1 MVLVRTFKAP
11 FYHQMTAA
19 TMIEMLST
27 QRIVSDTSAIINGRV
42 SEILEREGA
51 AEVIIPHAALD
62 ELQAQASKGR
72 EVGHTGLAELK
83 KLRTL
88 CQQKNVK
95 LTFMGSRP
103 DLDQIKLA
111 RSGRLDAII
120 IDVAR
125 KENATLVTADYVQA
139 LVAEVQGLRVL
150 YSPPQVKTEGL
161 IFENLFTPETA
172 SIHVKEGTLPLAK
185 RGKPGKFELVKIS
198 DRSTT
203 NEELEQIIKQIN
215 DAAHVSDE
223 GFVEISRI
231 GASVIQ
237 LGKYRIAITRPPF
250 SDGLEVTIVRP
261 VVSLRLEDYRLSEK
275 LMERLKLKAEG
286 ILIAG
291 PPGSGKTTFASSL
304 AEFYLSQ
311 SKIVK
316 TLESPRDLQVSP
328 EITQYGPLEG
338 DFENTAEILLLVRP
352 DYTVFD
358 EVRKTKDFQIFA
370 DMRLA
375 GVGMIGVVHASDAI
389 DAVQRFIGRVE
400 LGMIP
405 HIIDTIIF
413 VRYGEVVNVFCLN
426 LVVRVP
432 SGMTEADLARPI
444 VEARDFETGKLEYE
458 MYTFGEEN
466 VVVPV
471 TETAPQVSGARKLA
485 AERVLQEVRGFDP
498 QAEVTFVSD
507 NKAVLRVDSESIPLL
522 IGKKGATISKLE
534 KSLGIRIDVE
544 PATPTAGTEI
554 RFRIAEIGNRIDLE
568 FDKEH
573 IGQVASV
580 YIDNEYLFSATVG
593 KKGRIRV
600 SKGSDLGKA
609 LLRAMVGKKTMKI
622 LV

>member
-1 MVLVRTFKAP
+1 MVP
-11 FYHQMTAA
+11 
-19 TMIEMLST
+19 
-27 QRIVSDTSAIINGRV
+27 DTSAVIDGRIP
-42 SEILEREGA
+42 EILEREDV
-51 AEVIIPHAALD
+51 AEVIIPYAVLD

-72 EVGHTGLAELK
+72 DIGRTGLAELK
-83 KLRTL
+83 KLRAL
-88 CQQKNVK
+88 CERRNTK
-95 LTFMGSRP
+95 LTFIGSRP

-139 LVAEVQGLRVL
+139 VVAEVQGIRVL
-150 YSPPQVKTEGL
+150 YSAPSVKTEGL
-161 IFENLFTPETA
+161 IFENLFTPETS
-172 SIHVKEGTLPLAK
+172 SIHIKEGTLPLAK

-198 DRSTT
+198 DRLTT
-203 NEELEQIIKQIN
+203 NEELEQIIKEIN

-223 GFVEISRI
+223 GFVEISRS

-237 LGKYRIAITRPPF
+237 LGRYRIAITRPPF

-261 VVSLRLEDYRLSEK
+261 VVSLRLEDYRLSES
-275 LMERLKLKAEG
+275 LMGRLKAKAEG

-311 SKIVK
+311 NKIVK

-358 EVRKTKDFQIFA
+358 EIRKTKDFQIFA

-375 GVGMIGVVHASDAI
+375 GVGMIGVVHATDAI

-405 HIIDTIIF
+405 HIVDTIVFI
-413 VRYGEVVNVFCLN
+413 RYGEVVNVFCLN

-444 VEARDFETGKLEYE
+444 VEVKDFETGKLEYE

-466 VVVPV
+466 VIVPV
-471 TETAPQVSGARKLA
+471 TEAAAQVSGARKLA
-485 AERVLQEVRGFDP
+485 AERVLQEVRRFDP
-498 QAEVTFVSD
+498 EAEVTFVSD
-507 NKAVLRVDSESIPLL
+507 NKAILKVDSESIPRL

-534 KSLGIRIDVE
+534 ESLGISIEVE
-544 PATPTAGTEI
+544 PATPTGGTEVRYTI
-554 RFRIAEIGNRIDLE
+554 NETGNRIELE
-568 FDKEH
+568 FDERNV
-573 IGQVASV
+573 GQVANV
-580 YIDNEYLFSATVG
+580 YVDNEYLFSATIG
-593 KKGRIRV
+593 KRSRIRV
-600 SKGSDLGKA
+600 SKRSDLGKA
-609 LLRAMVGKKTMKI
+609 LLRAIVGKKPIKI

>member
-1 MVLVRTFKAP
+1 MVP
-11 FYHQMTAA
+11 
-19 TMIEMLST
+19 
-27 QRIVSDTSAIINGRV
+27 DTSAIIDGRIP
-42 SEILEREGA
+42 EIIEKGGV
-51 AEVIIPHAALD
+51 AEVIIPYAVLD

-72 EVGHTGLAELK
+72 DVGHTGLAELK
-83 KLRTL
+83 RLRDL
-88 CQQKNVK
+88 CESKSTK
-95 LTFMGSRP
+95 LTFVGSRP

-139 LVAEVQGLRVL
+139 LVAEVQGIPVL
-150 YSPPQVKTEGL
+150 YSAPPVKTEGL

-172 SIHVKEGTLPLAK
+172 SIHIKETTLPLAK

-198 DRSTT
+198 DRPTT
-203 NEELEQIIKQIN
+203 DEELELIIKQIN
-215 DAAHVSDE
+215 DAAHASDE
-223 GFVEISRI
+223 GFVEIQRS

-237 LGKYRIAITRPPF
+237 LGRYRIAITRPPF

-261 VVSLRLEDYRLSEK
+261 IVSLRLEDYRLSEK
-275 LMERLKLKAEG
+275 LMERLKSKAEG

-311 SKIVK
+311 NKIVK

-375 GVGMIGVVHASDAI
+375 GVGMIGVVHATNAI

-405 HIIDTIIF
+405 HIIDTIVF

-466 VVVPV
+466 VIVPV
-471 TETAPQVSGARKLA
+471 AEAAPQVSGARKLA
-485 AERVLQEVRGFDP
+485 AERVLQEVRRFDP

-507 NKAVLRVDSESIPLL
+507 NKAILKVDSELIPRL

-534 KSLGIRIDVE
+534 ESLGIHIDVE
-544 PATPTAGTEI
+544 PATPTGGTEVQFKI
-554 RFRIAEIGNRIDLE
+554 SEIGNRIELE
-568 FDKEH
+568 FEKKLVGE
-573 IGQVASV
+573 VASV
-580 YIDNEYLFSATVG
+580 YVDNEYLFSATVG

-600 SKGSDLGKA
+600 SKGSDLGRA
-609 LLRAMVGKKTMKI
+609 LLRAIVGKRRMRI
-622 LV
+622 VV

>member
-1 MVLVRTFKAP
+1 
-11 FYHQMTAA
+11 
-19 TMIEMLST
+19 MIEMSSS
-27 QRIVSDTSAIINGRV
+27 QRLVPDTSAIINGRIP
-42 SEILEREGA
+42 EIIEKGDV

-83 KLRTL
+83 RLRAL
-88 CQQKNVK
+88 CEQKNIK

-111 RSGRLDAII
+111 RSGRLDALI

-139 LVAEVQGLRVL
+139 LVAEVQGIRVL
-150 YSPPQVKTEGL
+150 YSAPPVKTEDL
-161 IFENLFTPETA
+161 IFESLFTPDTA
-172 SIHVKEGTLPLAK
+172 SVHVKEGTLPLAK
-185 RGKPGKFELVKIS
+185 RGKPGKFELIKIS
-198 DRSTT
+198 DRLTT
-203 NEELEQIIKQIN
+203 SEELERIIKQIN
-215 DAAHVSDE
+215 DATHVSDE

-261 VVSLRLEDYRLSEK
+261 IVSLRLEDYRLSEK
-275 LMERLKLKAEG
+275 LMERLKSKAEG

-304 AEFYLSQ
+304 AEFYLNQ
-311 SKIVK
+311 NKIVK
-316 TLESPRDLQVSP
+316 TLESPRDLQVGP

-375 GVGMIGVVHASDAI
+375 GVGMIGVVHATDAI

-471 TETAPQVSGARKLA
+471 SEAVPQVSGARKLA
-485 AERVLQEVRGFDP
+485 AERVLQEIRRFDP
-498 QAEVTFVSD
+498 QAVVTFVSD
-507 NKAVLRVDSESIPLL
+507 NKAVLKVDSESIPIL

-534 KSLGIRIDVE
+534 KSLGISIDVE
-544 PATPTAGTEI
+544 PATPTGGSEV
-554 RFRIAEIGNRIDLE
+554 RFRIAEFGNRIDLE
-568 FDKEH
+568 FDKKYV
-573 IGQVASV
+573 GQVASV
-580 YIDNEYLFSATVG
+580 YIDNEYLFSATIG
-593 KKGRIRV
+593 KKSQIRV
-600 SKGSDLGKA
+600 SKGSDLGKG
-609 LLRAMVGKKTMKI
+609 LLRAKVGEKAIKI

>member
-1 MVLVRTFKAP
+1 MSSAQRLVP
-11 FYHQMTAA
+11 
-19 TMIEMLST
+19 
-27 QRIVSDTSAIINGRV
+27 DTSAVIDGRIP
-42 SEILEREGA
+42 EILEREDV
-51 AEVIIPHAALD
+51 AEVIIPYAVLD

-72 EVGHTGLAELK
+72 DIGRTGLAELK
-83 KLRTL
+83 KLRAL
-88 CQQKNVK
+88 CERRNTK
-95 LTFMGSRP
+95 LTFIGSRP

-139 LVAEVQGLRVL
+139 IVAEVQGIRVL
-150 YSPPQVKTEGL
+150 YSAPPVKTEGL
-161 IFENLFTPETA
+161 IFENLFTPETS
-172 SIHVKEGTLPLAK
+172 SIHIKEGTAPLAK

-198 DRSTT
+198 DRLTT
-203 NEELEQIIKQIN
+203 NQELEQIIKEIN

-223 GFVEISRI
+223 GFVEISRS

-237 LGKYRIAITRPPF
+237 LGRYRIAITRPPF

-261 VVSLRLEDYRLSEK
+261 VVSLRLEDYRLSES

-311 SKIVK
+311 DKIVK

-328 EITQYGPLEG
+328 EITQYSPLEG

-358 EVRKTKDFQIFA
+358 EIRKTKDFQIFA

-375 GVGMIGVVHASDAI
+375 GVGMIGVVHATDAI

-405 HIIDTIIF
+405 HIVDTVVFI
-413 VRYGEVVNVFCLN
+413 RYGEVVNVFCLN

-444 VEARDFETGKLEYE
+444 VEVKDFETGKLEYE

-466 VVVPV
+466 VIVPV
-471 TETAPQVSGARKLA
+471 TEAAPQVSGARRLA
-485 AERVLQEVRGFDP
+485 AERVLQEVRRFDP
-498 QAEVTFVSD
+498 EAEVTFVSD
-507 NKAVLRVDSESIPLL
+507 NKAILRVNSESIPRL

-534 KSLGIRIDVE
+534 ESLGISIEVE
-544 PATPTAGTEI
+544 PAGPTGGNEVRHTVSET
-554 RFRIAEIGNRIDLE
+554 GNRIELE
-568 FDKEH
+568 FDERNV
-573 IGQVASV
+573 GQVASV
-580 YIDNEYLFSATVG
+580 YVDNEYLFSATIG
-593 KKGRIRV
+593 KRGRIRV
-600 SKGSDLGKA
+600 SKRSDLGKA
-609 LLRAMVGKKTMKI
+609 LLRATVGKKTIKI

>member
-1 MVLVRTFKAP
+1 MSSSQRLVP
-11 FYHQMTAA
+11 
-19 TMIEMLST
+19 
-27 QRIVSDTSAIINGRV
+27 DTSAIINGR
-42 SEILEREGA
+42 ILEIIEKGDV

-83 KLRTL
+83 KLRAL
-88 CQQKNVK
+88 CEQKNIK

-111 RSGRLDAII
+111 RSGRLDALI

-150 YSPPQVKTEGL
+150 YSAPLVKTEGL
-161 IFENLFTPETA
+161 IFESLFTPDTA
-172 SIHVKEGTLPLAK
+172 SVHVKEGTLPLAK

-198 DRSTT
+198 DRLTT
-203 NEELEQIIKQIN
+203 SEELERIIKQIN

-237 LGKYRIAITRPPF
+237 LGRYRIAITRPPF

-275 LMERLKLKAEG
+275 LMERLKSKAEG

-304 AEFYLSQ
+304 AEFYLNQ
-311 SKIVK
+311 NKIVK
-316 TLESPRDLQVSP
+316 TLESPRDLQVGP

-338 DFENTAEILLLVRP
+338 DFEKTAEILLLVRP

-375 GVGMIGVVHASDAI
+375 GVGMIGVVHATDAI

-413 VRYGEVVNVFCLN
+413 VHYGEVVNVFCLN

-471 TETAPQVSGARKLA
+471 SAAVPQISGARKLA
-485 AERVLQEVRGFDP
+485 AERVLQEIRRFDP

-507 NKAVLRVDSESIPLL
+507 NKAVLKVDSESIPIL

-534 KSLGIRIDVE
+534 KSLGISIDVE
-544 PATPTAGTEI
+544 PATPTGGSEV
-554 RFRIAEIGNRIDLE
+554 RFRIAEFGNRIDLE
-568 FDKEH
+568 FDKKDV
-573 IGQVASV
+573 GQVASV
-580 YIDNEYLFSATVG
+580 YIDNEYLFSATIG
-593 KKGRIRV
+593 KKSQIRV

-609 LLRAMVGKKTMKI
+609 LLRAKVGEKAIKI

>member
-1 MVLVRTFKAP
+1 M
-11 FYHQMTAA
+11 
-19 TMIEMLST
+19 SSS
-27 QRIVSDTSAIINGRV
+27 QRIVPDTSAVIDGRLPD
-42 SEILEREGA
+42 ILEKEDV
-51 AEVIIPHAALD
+51 AEVVVPYAVLD

-72 EVGHTGLAELK
+72 ETGHTGLAELK
-83 KLRTL
+83 KLRVL
-88 CQQKNVK
+88 CERKSVQLKF
-95 LTFMGSRP
+95 TGSRP

-111 RSGRLDAII
+111 RSGRLDAMI

-125 KENATLVTADYVQA
+125 KEGATLATADYVQA
-139 LVAEVQGLRVL
+139 LVAEVQGMRVL
-150 YSPPQVKTEGL
+150 YSAPQVKTKGL

-172 SIHVKEGTLPLAK
+172 SIHVKEGTIPLAK
-185 RGKPGKFELVKIS
+185 RGKPGKFELVRIS
-198 DRSTT
+198 DRPTT
-203 NEELEQIIKQIN
+203 SEELEQIIKQIN

-223 GFVEISRI
+223 GFVEISRS

-237 LGKYRIAITRPPF
+237 LGRYRIALTRPPF

-261 VVSLRLEDYRLSEK
+261 VVSLRLEDYRPSEK
-275 LMERLKLKAEG
+275 LMERLRSKAEG
-286 ILIAG
+286 ILVAG

-304 AEFYLSQ
+304 AEFFLNQ
-311 SKIVK
+311 DKIVK

-375 GVGMIGVVHASDAI
+375 GVGMIGVVHATDAI

-405 HIIDTIIF
+405 HIIDTVIF
-413 VRYGEVVNVFCLN
+413 IRYGEVVNVFCLN

-444 VEARDFETGKLEYE
+444 VEVRDFESGKLEYE

-466 VVVPV
+466 VIVPV
-471 TETAPQVSGARKLA
+471 TETTPEISAARRLA
-485 AERVLQEVRGFDP
+485 AERVLQEVRRFDP
-498 QAEVTFVSD
+498 EAEVTFVSD
-507 NKAVLRVDSESIPLL
+507 NKAVLRVDPDSIPLL

-544 PATPTAGTEI
+544 PATPTGGTQIQFKTSET
-554 RFRIAEIGNRIDLE
+554 GNRIDLE
-568 FDKEH
+568 FDDRH
-573 IGQVASV
+573 VGQVANV
-580 YIDNEYLFSATVG
+580 YVENEYLFSATIG
-593 KKGRIRV
+593 KRGRIRV
-600 SKGSDLGKA
+600 SKRSDLGKA
-609 LLRAMVGKKTMKI
+609 LLRAMVGKKLIRI
-622 LV
+622 LA

>member
-1 MVLVRTFKAP
+1 MTQKLVP
-11 FYHQMTAA
+11 
-19 TMIEMLST
+19 
-27 QRIVSDTSAIINGRV
+27 DTSIIIDGNVPAVIEKGEFTDF
-42 SEILEREGA
+42 EI
-51 AEVIIPHAALD
+51 VIPYAVLD

-72 EVGHTGLAELK
+72 EAGFVGLREIK
-83 KLRTL
+83 KLKEF
-88 CQQKNVK
+88 CDSKGVK
-95 LTFMGSRP
+95 LNFLGSRP
-103 DLDQIKLA
+103 GLDDIRLA
-111 RSGRLDAII
+111 RSGRMDALIT
-120 IDVAR
+120 DVA
-125 KENATLVTADYVQA
+125 KTEGGVLLTADYVQA
-139 LVAEVQGLRVL
+139 LVAEAYGV
-150 YSPPQVKTEGL
+150 QVKYAPGQVRTTDL
-161 IFENLFTPETA
+161 TFEKLFTPDT
-172 SIHVKEGTLPLAK
+172 SSVHLKEGTRPLAK
-185 RGKPGKFELVKIS
+185 RGKPGKFELVQIAETL
-198 DRSTT
+198 STS
-203 NEELEQIIKQIN
+203 EEIERIIREITE
-215 DAAHVSDE
+215 AARVSRE
-223 GFVEISRI
+223 GFVEINRA
-231 GASVIQ
+231 GAMVIQ
-237 LGKYRIAITRPPF
+237 LGQFRIAITRPPL

-261 VVSLRLEDYRLSEK
+261 VVSLTLQDYGLSSK
-275 LMERLKLKAEG
+275 LMERLSTRAEG

-338 DFENTAEILLLVRP
+338 DFEKTAEILLLVRP

-485 AERVLQEVRGFDP
+485 AERVLQEVRRFDP

-522 IGKKGATISKLE
+522 IGKKGVTISKLE

-609 LLRAMVGKKTMKI
+609 LLRATIGKKTMKI

>member
-1 MVLVRTFKAP
+1 LSSAQRLVP
-11 FYHQMTAA
+11 
-19 TMIEMLST
+19 
-27 QRIVSDTSAIINGRV
+27 DTSAIIDGRIP
-42 SEILEREGA
+42 EILERGSI
-51 AEVIIPHAALD
+51 AEVIIPYAVLD

-88 CQQKNVK
+88 CESKNTK
-95 LTFMGSRP
+95 LTFLGSRP

-139 LVAEVQGLRVL
+139 LVAEVQGISVL
-150 YSPPQVKTEGL
+150 YSAPPVKTEGL

-185 RGKPGKFELVKIS
+185 RGKPGKFELIKIS
-198 DRSTT
+198 NKPTT
-203 NEELEQIIKQIN
+203 NEELEEIIKEIN

-223 GFVEISRI
+223 GFVEIKRS

-237 LGKYRIAITRPPF
+237 LGRYRIAITRPPF

-261 VVSLRLEDYRLSEK
+261 VVSLRLEDYKLSEK
-275 LMERLKLKAEG
+275 LMERLKSKAEG

-304 AEFYLSQ
+304 AEFYLNQ
-311 SKIVK
+311 NKIVK

-358 EVRKTKDFQIFA
+358 EIRKTKDFQIFA

-375 GVGMIGVVHASDAI
+375 GVGMIGVVHATDAI
-389 DAVQRFIGRVE
+389 DGVQRFIGRVE

-405 HIIDTIIF
+405 HIVDTIVFI
-413 VRYGEVVNVFCLN
+413 RYGEVVNVFCLN

-466 VVVPV
+466 VIVPV
-471 TETAPQVSGARKLA
+471 TEAAPQISGARRLA
-485 AERVLQEVRGFDP
+485 SERVLQDVRRFDP
-498 QAEVTFVSD
+498 DAEVTFVSD
-507 NKAVLRVDSESIPLL
+507 NKAVLRVDSESIPML

-534 KSLGIRIDVE
+534 KSLGISIDVE
-544 PATPTAGTEI
+544 PATPSGGTEVQ
-554 RFRIAEIGNRIDLE
+554 FKTLEVGNRIELE
-568 FDKEH
+568 FDKR
-573 IGQVASV
+573 QVGDVANV
-580 YIDNEYLFSATVG
+580 YIDNEYLFSATIG
-593 KKGRIRV
+593 KKSHIRV
-600 SKGSDLGKA
+600 SKDSDLGRA
-609 LLRAMVGKKTMKI
+609 LLRALVGKKRIKI